1 MATPAMQG
9 ATAHIA
15 LGLPL
20 DDPAKLRATNRRLES
35 RQRPGS
41 AGLTLFLAGRT
52 ATGAKVRWRMPPPHL
67 RTPGMV
73 QITSATRLYDFP

>member
-9 ATAHIA
+9 PTAHIA

-41 AGLTLFLAGRT
+41 AGLALFLAGRT
-52 ATGAKVRWRMPPPHL
+52 ATGAKVRLPRLPR
-67 RTPGMV
+67 RTPGP
-73 QITSATRLYDFP
+73 QQRPR